1 MEKQPSQSSSFVG
14 EIFSPSDHPTN
25 EQRRD
30 NYAKKLHEFSQNKV
44 SVDNGMVKVNGKD
57 FLSPAPAAGMST
69 AERSYFVAGNLA
81 AVYHTQAQTVPDAWV
96 QDGTVLLGN
105 QPIITPQNGD
115 PSAQELAN
123 RLNTIK

>member
-1 MEKQPSQSSSFVG
+1 MNV
-14 EIFSPSDHPTN
+14 SDGD
-25 EQRRD
+25 RRD
-30 NYAKKLHEFSQNKV
+30 TYVKKLYEYSNKHETAK
-44 SVDNGMVKVNGKD
+44 DGTVKVNGKD